1 MLPIS
6 EKGCVVLCCLK
17 CVLTMFS
24 EGPEDAKNER
34 STAVMSAAIVERQKY
49 IKTKNYIHTVKIYQ
63 KKMQCG
69 RVWGINFIFCFE
81 FVNNKN
87 EQEVWCASHELYF
100 VFEIICKC
108 GAGIMTYQ
116 ITETMSKRTIFWF
129 DAQKFRAQSC
139 TYVKICILAFF
150 ICFLFVLTKQ

>member
-1 MLPIS
+1 MLTIS

-17 CVLTMFS
+17 CVLTMFA

-69 RVWGINFIFCFE
+69 RVWGINLNFGLILSTIRMSRRFGVLVTNFTL
-81 FVNNKN
+81 FLKLF
-87 EQEVWCASHELYF
+87 ASAEL
-100 VFEIICKC
+100 
-108 GAGIMTYQ
+108 
-116 ITETMSKRTIFWF
+116 
-129 DAQKFRAQSC
+129 
-139 TYVKICILAFF
+139 
-150 ICFLFVLTKQ
+150 VL